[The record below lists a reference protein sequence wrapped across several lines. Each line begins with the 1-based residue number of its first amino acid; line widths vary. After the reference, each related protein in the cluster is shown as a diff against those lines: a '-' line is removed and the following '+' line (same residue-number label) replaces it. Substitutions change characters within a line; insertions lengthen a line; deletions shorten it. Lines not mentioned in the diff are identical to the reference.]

1 MFGIA
6 ICEALARVFI
16 SVSVSFF
23 VSIGQCS
30 VHRASLFS
38 GRAGWYAADKQ
49 MIIIA
54 A

>member
-16 SVSVSFF
+16 SVSVSFS

-38 GRAGWYAADKQ
+38 GRAGWFAAGKRI
-49 MIIIA
+49 IIIA